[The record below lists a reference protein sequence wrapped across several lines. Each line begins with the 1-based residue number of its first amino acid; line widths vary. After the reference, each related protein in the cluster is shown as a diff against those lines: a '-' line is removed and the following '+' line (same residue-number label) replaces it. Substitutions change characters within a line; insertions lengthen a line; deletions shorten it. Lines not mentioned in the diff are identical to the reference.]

1 MSRSSLLQVVSIVPA
16 LTGGKLFP
24 NQGFYL
30 KVSDSSHATYVSYPY
45 EYDDLISSNKIQ
57 LGEFSHVERFESA
70 SLVPVLCWVR
80 PIPGWHPCV
89 DKGTVKVGSVERA
102 SSVRGMSLSG
112 KKGHWQARRPSVSS
126 EKSSSK
132 EVKKVQTS
140 GRSMKDKIHMSTKKV
155 TANGAPE
162 DHDNFDSSDALYM
175 YMLMMGGTVVGLC
188 LTGKELKGKAGTFKH
203 TAGKW
208 LGDPDDKEIC
218 GLQIDHKLDFTLMLT
233 QLFLVR
239 IISSNSESNLIKSK
253 SGPNN
258 AYHGASKLVWMHRIK
273 TCTRGYGAMD
283 IECGGGNIKLLSGYV
298 NQKKFGGDTPYKFPA
313 DWDDCEYI
321 DDPNDTKQQGYD
333 SIPAEIPDPKAK
345 KPDSWH
351 EEEHGIWRQPKV
363 PNPAYKGPWKRKKI
377 KNPNF
382 MGKWKIPRIDN
393 IVDAFVIIS
402 SPLCERK
409 SNLPPIMF
417 VSTILNEKYPAFT
430 VVFGGIFN
438 CSTSEKFPFAALDPF
453 NFNNP
458 VCLHSAEFEDDPL
471 CIEPIKYILD
481 RRSVVLDADI
491 EPILA
496 PFDCR
501 LNYAEKEAF
510 ERAEKV
516 RSAHDKG
523 VFASTQRYGFLR
535 IKAIV
540 GVADVWDPD
549 DFLEVYHWDP
559 DDFLEVYH
567 KPEEGSIS
575 YRVQRL
581 AKYRFLKKQSD
592 LLLNADDLDAM
603 WVCLRENCVID
614 DAIGAEKAVVKTF
627 AHLEYLAN

>member
-57 LGEFSHVERFESA
+57 LGEFSHVEPFESA

-80 PIPGWHPCV
+80 PIPGWHPC
-89 DKGTVKVGSVERA
+89 A
-102 SSVRGMSLSG
+102 P
-112 KKGHWQARRPSVSS
+112 RPSVSS

-162 DHDNFDSSDALYM
+162 DHDNTEMLHKNAAVEAMQEASATETLLHYGWHSCWALSDWKRVEGKSRHVLSTLLENGWEIPMIKFLPTSAPSSIY
-175 YMLMMGGTVVGLC
+175 
-188 LTGKELKGKAGTFKH
+188 
-203 TAGKW
+203 
-208 LGDPDDKEIC
+208 
-218 GLQIDHKLDFTLMLT
+218 
-233 QLFLVR
+233 
-239 IISSNSESNLIKSK
+239 NESFFFS
-253 SGPNN
+253 
-258 AYHGASKLVWMHRIK
+258 
-273 TCTRGYGAMD
+273 
-283 IECGGGNIKLLSGYV
+283 
-298 NQKKFGGDTPYKFPA
+298 QPA

-351 EEEHGIWRQPKV
+351 EEEDGIWRQPKV

-402 SPLCERK
+402 SPLRERK

-453 NFNNP
+453 NFINP

-471 CIEPIKYILD
+471 CIEPIKYKLRQAVLQYFPLIACCEYFKSFTMFQLSKQILD

-491 EPILA
+491 EPIL
-496 PFDCR
+496 
-501 LNYAEKEAF
+501 AEKEAF

-523 VFASTQRYGFLR
+523 VPTQALTYLTGYPR

-540 GVADVWDPD
+540 GVADVV
-549 DFLEVYHWDP
+549 FSTSVANSL
-559 DDFLEVYH
+559 L
-567 KPEEGSIS
+567 GNGRNSIT
-575 YRVQRL
+575 R
-581 AKYRFLKKQSD
+581 K
-592 LLLNADDLDAM
+592 
-603 WVCLRENCVID
+603 
-614 DAIGAEKAVVKTF
+614 
-627 AHLEYLAN
+627 